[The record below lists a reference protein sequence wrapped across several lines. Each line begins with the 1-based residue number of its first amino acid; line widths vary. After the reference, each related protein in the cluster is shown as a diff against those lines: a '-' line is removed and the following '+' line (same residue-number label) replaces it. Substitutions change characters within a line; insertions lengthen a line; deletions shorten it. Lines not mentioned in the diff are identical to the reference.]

1 VTALNLLCL
10 PYSGASAMVYARWR
24 RKLPAWLNVR
34 PVELPG
40 RGARFGEALQTDMQ
54 ALARQLAVEQRLA
67 ASKPYALL
75 GHSLGALL
83 AFELAYEL
91 QALGCPAPSALFACG
106 TAAPTRR
113 EEYDG
118 KDWREPKSDAQLIDE
133 LRQLQ
138 GTPEEVLAN
147 EELMGLTLPI
157 LRADFLLCGSFNYG
171 ERAPL
176 DVPIHVFGGKQDS
189 VRADQLLDWQA
200 DAASGFSLDLFD
212 GHHFFLVQHES
223 AVLRCLRRYADEHL
237 ARWRNGA
244 ARSLVAG

>member
-1 VTALNLLCL
+1 MTALNLLCL

-83 AFELAYEL
+83 AFELAHEL

-157 LRADFLLCGSFNYG
+157 LRADFLLCGRYAYRQRPPLRCPLQVLAG
-171 ERAPL
+171 DADRAT
-176 DVPIHVFGGKQDS
+176 QE
-189 VRADQLLDWQA
+189 QLLAWA
-200 DAASGFSLDLFD
+200 KETLGPFDLQMFP
-212 GHHFFLVQHES
+212 GGHFFIHTEEDR
-223 AVLRCLRRYADEHL
+223 VLDALTSRLQPHRLRA
-237 ARWRNGA
+237 
-244 ARSLVAG
+244 

>member
-1 VTALNLLCL
+1 MTALNLLCL

-83 AFELAYEL
+83 AFELAHEL

-138 GTPEEVLAN
+138 GTPEDVLAN

-157 LRADFLLCGSFNYG
+157 LRADFLLCGRYAYRQRPPLRCPLHVLAG
-171 ERAPL
+171 DADRATQEELLAWAQETLGPFDL
-176 DVPIHVFGGKQDS
+176 QMFPGG
-189 VRADQLLDWQA
+189 
-200 DAASGFSLDLFD
+200 
-212 GHHFFLVQHES
+212 HFFIHTEEDR
-223 AVLRCLRRYADEHL
+223 VLDALTSRLQPHRLRA
-237 ARWRNGA
+237 
-244 ARSLVAG
+244 

>member
-1 VTALNLLCL
+1 
-10 PYSGASAMVYARWR
+10 MVYARWR

-157 LRADFLLCGSFNYG
+157 LRADFLLCGRYAYRQRPPLRCPLHVLAG
-171 ERAPL
+171 DADRAT
-176 DVPIHVFGGKQDS
+176 QE
-189 VRADQLLDWQA
+189 QLLAWAQETL
-200 DAASGFSLDLFD
+200 GPFDLQMFP
-212 GHHFFLVQHES
+212 GGHFFIHTEEDR
-223 AVLRCLRRYADEHL
+223 VLDALASRLQPHRLRA
-237 ARWRNGA
+237 
-244 ARSLVAG
+244 

>member
-1 VTALNLLCL
+1 MTALNLLCL

-157 LRADFLLCGSFNYG
+157 LRADFLLCGRYAYRQRPPLRCPLHVLAG
-171 ERAPL
+171 DADRAT
-176 DVPIHVFGGKQDS
+176 QE
-189 VRADQLLDWQA
+189 QLLAWAQETL
-200 DAASGFSLDLFD
+200 GPFDLQMFP
-212 GHHFFLVQHES
+212 GGHFFIHTEEDR
-223 AVLRCLRRYADEHL
+223 VLDALASRLQPHRLRA
-237 ARWRNGA
+237 
-244 ARSLVAG
+244 

>member
-1 VTALNLLCL
+1 MTPLNLLCL

-24 RKLPAWLNVR
+24 RKVPAWLNVH

-54 ALARQLAVEQRLA
+54 ALARHLAVEQRLA

-83 AFELAYEL
+83 AFELAHEL

-118 KDWREPKSDAQLIDE
+118 KDWREPKSDPQLIDE

-138 GTPEEVLAN
+138 GTPEDVLAN

-157 LRADFLLCGSFNYG
+157 LRADFLLCGRYAYRQRPPLRCPLHVLAG
-171 ERAPL
+171 DADRAT
-176 DVPIHVFGGKQDS
+176 QE
-189 VRADQLLDWQA
+189 QLLAWAQETL
-200 DAASGFSLDLFD
+200 GPFDLKMFP
-212 GHHFFLVQHES
+212 GGHFFIHTEEDR
-223 AVLRCLRRYADEHL
+223 VLDALTSRLQPHRLRA
-237 ARWRNGA
+237 
-244 ARSLVAG
+244 

>member
-1 VTALNLLCL
+1 MTALNLLCL

-24 RKLPAWLNVR
+24 RKLPDWLSVR

-54 ALARQLAVEQRLA
+54 ALARLLAAEQRLA

-83 AFELAYEL
+83 AFELAHEL
-91 QALGCPAPSALFACG
+91 QALGCPAPLALFACG

-118 KDWREPKSDAQLIDE
+118 KDWREPKSDPQLIDE
-133 LRQLQ
+133 LRELQ
-138 GTPEEVLAN
+138 GTPEDVLAN

-157 LRADFLLCGSFNYG
+157 LRADFLLCGRYAYRQRSPLRCPLHVLAG
-171 ERAPL
+171 DADRAT
-176 DVPIHVFGGKQDS
+176 QE
-189 VRADQLLDWQA
+189 QLLAWGQETL
-200 DAASGFSLDLFD
+200 GPFDLQMFP
-212 GHHFFLVQHES
+212 GGHFFIHTEEDR
-223 AVLRCLRRYADEHL
+223 VLDALTSRLQPHRLRA
-237 ARWRNGA
+237 
-244 ARSLVAG
+244 